1 MRAATEAR
9 DAVRLRNVADAFSE
23 IVRTAKQVEVW
34 TTCER
39 YTEASVQLGEFMLHL
54 AENRAEFDRFLA
66 VDADTLRNAEFESLQ
81 LAEEL
86 RKDGLLLP
94 RMSNQE
100 MLSKWQKVEIDLS
113 AILGKMR
120 KNVYKEKQ

>member
-1 MRAATEAR
+1 
-9 DAVRLRNVADAFSE
+9 
-23 IVRTAKQVEVW
+23 
-34 TTCER
+34 
-39 YTEASVQLGEFMLHL
+39 MLHL